1 MNNSEQFNPPIGLY
15 TQPTGLYTQI
25 ISNLDFN
32 KINEYLSFCLADKK
46 IELKD
51 KLLENVDI
59 CLNII
64 NEYEKRGI

>member
-1 MNNSEQFNPPIGLY
+1 MNNSEQFNPPTGLY

-25 ISNLDFN
+25 ISN

-51 KLLENVDI
+51 KLLENVDT
-59 CLNII
+59 CLQLID
-64 NEYEKRGI
+64 EYEKRGI